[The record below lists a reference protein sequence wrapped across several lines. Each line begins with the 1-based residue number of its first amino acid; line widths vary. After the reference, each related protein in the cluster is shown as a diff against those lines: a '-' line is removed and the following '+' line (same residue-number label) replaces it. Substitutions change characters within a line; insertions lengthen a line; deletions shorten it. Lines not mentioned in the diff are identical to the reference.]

1 MTRQDLPDAILPKFF
16 QHPYCP
22 EGGVYT
28 NVADSTMS
36 FKTSASEIFISYVSG
51 SATSDMVILID
62 GKETQTLSTTSS
74 YTNMN
79 YVSKGI
85 SGVKGKTVT
94 VVCDVNT
101 APYAKN
107 LITELETYA
116 KVVYLEFEYKEPTWL
131 PEGEY
136 EKEICFNRLFL

>member
-1 MTRQDLPDAILPKFF
+1 
-16 QHPYCP
+16 
-22 EGGVYT
+22 
-28 NVADSTMS
+28 MS

-94 VVCDVNT
+94 IKSKSN
-101 APYAKN
+101 APLKILAIIERYN
-107 LITELETYA
+107 Q
-116 KVVYLEFEYKEPTWL
+116 
-131 PEGEY
+131 
-136 EKEICFNRLFL
+136 